1 MDLQNLIP
9 KDYPHYFI
17 KNVVD
22 LVDCSKANLE
32 FRGKPGKFPYL
43 RELLLR
49 LILMSVFDGGLSS
62 REIERKT
69 HTDIAHMYLA
79 AMENH
84 HIEQ

>member
-1 MDLQNLIP
+1 M
-9 KDYPHYFI
+9 
-17 KNVVD
+17 VD
-22 LVDCSKANLE
+22 LVDCSKVNHE
-32 FRGKPGKFPYL
+32 FRGKPGEFAYL

-69 HTDIAHMYLA
+69 RIDIAYMYFEV
-79 AMENH
+79 MENH